1 MWLLQ
6 KYEELQ
12 DTQKILFMLMGA
24 FILRLPL
31 AIYHLFFWPES
42 FGPKLGPILM
52 TLIEPYSD
60 YDYYY
65 KLFARAFVSGSWTPY
80 SGVVEHPWLSSYFY
94 PPLFLYILSIPALIS
109 PELVFLPLFL
119 ADVGLPVLIYLFLR
133 ERFEK
138 IASWGYIIIACCPFL
153 IFYDG
158 GLFLNTSLV
167 LFALIVSLYFF
178 YGEKYKTAVFTL
190 ALAFLIKQVI
200 LFFIPPLFCYAVL
213 KSSTDSKKSYFKQF
227 AILGVVLSGT
237 IGIGSLPWFLLTPTN
252 YISAVF
258 MGQAPTLTPDLQPRH
273 LTWPLHWYSFLID
286 LRVPTEINY
295 IVGFLT
301 FTMLGLLISEIFSVI
316 FLIRWHRAGVLD
328 WVRILDIIVFVA
340 ILSHLFLPRGV
351 YKYYF
356 ALHIP
361 LIILWIAFHY
371 QISLETAR
379 GRKRW
384 GGVVIGLSSLILIIP
399 RQLYLLL
406 IWLIFFLII
415 WTDFKKHST
424 KLKNKIQLL

>member
-1 MWLLQ
+1 
-6 KYEELQ
+6 
-12 DTQKILFMLMGA
+12 
-24 FILRLPL
+24 
-31 AIYHLFFWPES
+31 
-42 FGPKLGPILM
+42 M

-80 SGVVEHPWLSSYFY
+80 SGVVEHPWLSSYLY
-94 PPLFLYILSIPALIS
+94 SPLFLYILSIPTLIS
-109 PELVFLPLFL
+109 PELVFLPPFL
-119 ADVGLPVLIYLFLR
+119 ADVGLPILIYLFLR
-133 ERFEK
+133 EKSEK
-138 IASWGYIIIACCPFL
+138 LASWGYIVTFCNPFL
-153 IFYDG
+153 IFYNG

-167 LFALIVSLYFF
+167 LFALIVSLYCF

-213 KSSTDSKKSYFKQF
+213 KSSTGSKKSYLKQF
-227 AILGVVLSGT
+227 AILGVILSGT
-237 IGIGSLPWFLLTPTN
+237 LGIGSLPWLLLTPTN
-252 YISAVF
+252 YFSAVF

-286 LRVPTEINY
+286 LRVPTEIIY
-295 IVGFLT
+295 VAEFLT
-301 FTMLGLLISEIFSVI
+301 FTIFGLLLSELFSVI
-316 FLIRWHRAGVLD
+316 LLIRWHRAGVLD
-328 WVRILDIIVFVA
+328 WVRILDIVIFVA

-356 ALHIP
+356 TLHVP
-361 LIILWIAFHY
+361 LIILWVAFHY
-371 QISLETAR
+371 QVSLETAR

-384 GGVVIGLSSLILIIP
+384 GGIVVGLSSLVLIFP

-406 IWLIFFLII
+406 IWVIF
-415 WTDFKKHST
+415 
-424 KLKNKIQLL
+424 

>member
-1 MWLLQ
+1 MGLWLLH
-6 KYEELQ
+6 KYGELQ
-12 DTQKILFMLMGA
+12 CKQKIILMLMGT

-31 AIYHLFFWPES
+31 AIYHLIYWPKS
-42 FGPKLGPILM
+42 FGPDLDPILM

-65 KLFARAFVSGSWTPY
+65 KLFAQVFVSGLWTPY
-80 SGVVEHPWLSSYFY
+80 SGLVNHSWLSSYLY

-109 PELVFLPLFL
+109 PELVFFPLFI
-119 ADVGLPVLIYLFLR
+119 ADVGLPILIYLFLK
-133 ERFEK
+133 EK
-138 IASWGYIIIACCPFL
+138 SEKMAIWGYIVTCCCPFL

-167 LFALIVSLYFF
+167 LLALIVSLYFF
-178 YGEKYKTAVFTL
+178 YYEKYKTAVFTM

-213 KSSTDSKKSYFKQF
+213 KSSNGSKKSYLKQF
-227 AILGVVLSGT
+227 AILGVILIGT
-237 IGIGSLPWFLLTPTN
+237 IGIGSLPWILLTPTN

-258 MGQAPTLTPDLQPRH
+258 MGQAPTLTPDLQPRL

-286 LRVPTEINY
+286 LRVPAEIIY
-295 IVGFLT
+295 VVGFLT
-301 FTMLGLLISEIFSVI
+301 FTMLGLLITELFSI
-316 FLIRWHRAGVLD
+316 ILLIRWHRRRVLD
-328 WVRILDIIVFVA
+328 WVRILDIIIFIA

-356 ALHIP
+356 TLHIP
-361 LIILWIAFHY
+361 LITLWIAFHY
-371 QISLETAR
+371 QASLETAR

-384 GGVVIGLSSLILIIP
+384 GGIVVGLSSLALIFP
-399 RQLYLLL
+399 RQIYLLL
-406 IWLIFFLII
+406 IWLIFILIM

-424 KLKNKIQLL
+424 MVEN